1 MISRQK
7 LLEAASRVYAEHGFR
22 GATTRRIADEA
33 GVNEVTIFRLFG
45 SKAQLLAEAMKC
57 TDPMGTAVLPE
68 TPQDPERE
76 LTHWCEAHLE
86 AMRSARSMIRKALA
100 DLEEY
105 PEVAPYVCNEQQA
118 HFERLVRYATQL
130 AAPRTAPEVEDVA
143 TACAMLFGALFVD
156 AMGRDFIPALYP
168 KPAGAAAPMYV
179 RVFLHALRG
188 QAGDR
193 TARAPSNRAA
203 RLAGA

>member
-57 TDPMGTAVLPE
+57 TDPIGTAIHPE

-76 LTHWCEAHLE
+76 LTQWCDAHLE
-86 AMRSARSMIRKALA
+86 ALRNARGMIRKALA
-100 DLEEY
+100 DL
-105 PEVAPYVCNEQQA
+105 
-118 HFERLVRYATQL
+118 
-130 AAPRTAPEVEDVA
+130 
-143 TACAMLFGALFVD
+143 
-156 AMGRDFIPALYP
+156 
-168 KPAGAAAPMYV
+168 
-179 RVFLHALRG
+179 
-188 QAGDR
+188 
-193 TARAPSNRAA
+193 
-203 RLAGA
+203 

>member
-68 TPQDPERE
+68 SPQDPERE
-76 LTHWCEAHLE
+76 LTQWCEAHLE

-105 PEVAPYVCNEQQA
+105 PEVAPYVCNEQEA
-118 HFERLVRYATQL
+118 HFERLERYATQL
-130 AAPRTAPEVEDVA
+130 AAPRTAREAEDVA
-143 TACAMLFGALFVD
+143 TACAMLFGALFAD

-168 KPAGAAAPMYV
+168 KPAVAAATMYV
-179 RVFLHALRG
+179 RVFLHALG
-188 QAGDR
+188 VQEGDR
-193 TARAPSNRAA
+193 TARAPSARAA
-203 RLAGA
+203 RIAGA